1 MQKIPFENLPSTNTP
16 VDATNLNTMQNYIE
30 QAVNDKIGLITLL
43 EANSVAPEECQIGDL
58 YYNTD
63 TALIYE
69 ATGTDTWSSVGNTP
83 DNDYLYL
90 DKTNKAIYYYNGT
103 ELDVFGAAVVDDLTS
118 SSTVN
123 PPSIDAV
130 NGAISD
136 INDSID
142 DINTEVNLLKPV
154 TLWTNPNPNNNFSA
168 SRITLSSGD
177 YDFLEIYY
185 YEWSGDSMSFKDLKC
200 VKTLKGYAT
209 VLEAIISYQSKAYIG
224 TRRIRY
230 TDATTLQVD
239 TCYSLIAENV
249 FIGQATDAWC
259 IPVKIYGYKYS

>member
-1 MQKIPFENLPSTNTP
+1 MQS
-16 VDATNLNTMQNYIE
+16 YIA

-43 EANSVAPEECQIGDL
+43 EVNSVAPEECETGDL

-69 ATGTDTWSSVGNTP
+69 ATGTDTWGSVGNTP
-83 DNDYLYL
+83 NNDYLYL

-136 INDSID
+136 IDDSID
-142 DINTEVNLLKPV
+142 DINTEVNSLKPV
-154 TLWTNPNPNNNFSA
+154 TLWTNPNPNSSFGEQS
-168 SRITLSSGD
+168 ITLSSDD
-177 YDFLEIYY
+177 YNYLEIYY
-185 YEWSGDSMSFKDLKC
+185 YDWTADVHAWKDLMCQK
-200 VKTLKGYAT
+200 VIKGYST
-209 VLEAIISYQSKAYIG
+209 KLIMILSYNSKSYIG
-224 TRRIRY
+224 NRRIRY
-230 TDATTLQVD
+230 INSTTLQADSCYCNVD
-239 TCYSLIAENV
+239 VSAFNDRSET
-249 FIGQATDAWC
+249 TWC
-259 IPVKIYGYKYS
+259 VPVKILGYK